1 LLRQRAVFSWMAII
15 VLAAGLLVIL
25 VNRLSSLGAELA
37 VLSFGSPGQI
47 VSLLLMA
54 AALGTDAMS
63 LAIGIGLRGISRRE
77 GIRVSLV
84 IGLFHIIMPLIGTA
98 AGGYF
103 SRLAGGTAQIVGA
116 AIVAYIGI
124 RMVWG
129 CFTQE
134 SARNQMTPWKL
145 TGASLLLLALSVSI
159 DALSVGLGLGAFNYN
174 IYLTSALFG
183 LFGAG
188 LTAAGLFLGRKMGSL
203 VGKYGE
209 LVGGGVLII
218 LALKMF
224 LEGYRK

>member
-1 LLRQRAVFSWMAII
+1 LRQRAVLSKLAFV
-15 VLAAGLLVIL
+15 VLAAVLLIIL
-25 VNRLSSLGAELA
+25 VNRLSSLGVTLA
-37 VLSFGSPGQI
+37 VLSRGSTGQ
-47 VSLLLMA
+47 VLALLLMA

-98 AGGYF
+98 AGGYL
-103 SRLAGGTAQIVGA
+103 SRLAGGMAQIIGA
-116 AIVAYIGI
+116 AIVAFIGI

-129 CFTQE
+129 CLT
-134 SARNQMTPWKL
+134 SDSSNNQMTPWKL
-145 TGASLLLLALSVSI
+145 TGVSLLLLALSVSI
-159 DALSVGLGLGAFNYN
+159 DALSVGLGLGAFGYN
-174 IYLTSALFG
+174 IYLTSTLFG

-188 LTAAGLFLGRKMGSL
+188 MTAAGLFLGRKMGFL

-224 LEGYRK
+224 LEGYRI

>member
-1 LLRQRAVFSWMAII
+1 MRQRAVLSKLAFV
-15 VLAAGLLVIL
+15 VLAAVLLIIL
-25 VNRLSSLGAELA
+25 VNRLSSLGVTLA
-37 VLSFGSPGQI
+37 VLSRGSTGQ
-47 VSLLLMA
+47 VLALLLMA

-98 AGGYF
+98 AGGYL
-103 SRLAGGTAQIVGA
+103 SRLAGGMAQIIGA
-116 AIVAYIGI
+116 AIVAFIGI

-129 CFTQE
+129 CLT
-134 SARNQMTPWKL
+134 SNSSNNQMTPWKL
-145 TGASLLLLALSVSI
+145 TGVSLLLLALSVSI
-159 DALSVGLGLGAFNYN
+159 DALSVGLGLGAFGYN
-174 IYLTSALFG
+174 IYLTSTLFG

-188 LTAAGLFLGRKMGSL
+188 MTAAGLFLGRKMGFL

-224 LEGYRK
+224 LEGYRI

>member
-1 LLRQRAVFSWMAII
+1 LRQRAVLSKLAFV
-15 VLAAGLLVIL
+15 VLAAVLLIIL
-25 VNRLSSLGAELA
+25 VNRLSSLGVTLA
-37 VLSFGSPGQI
+37 VLSRGSTGQ
-47 VSLLLMA
+47 VLALLLMA

-98 AGGYF
+98 AGGYL
-103 SRLAGGTAQIVGA
+103 SRLAGGMAQIIGA
-116 AIVAYIGI
+116 AIVAFIGI

-129 CFTQE
+129 CLT
-134 SARNQMTPWKL
+134 SNSSNNQMTPWKL
-145 TGASLLLLALSVSI
+145 TGVSLLLLALSVSI
-159 DALSVGLGLGAFNYN
+159 DALSVGLGLGAFGYN
-174 IYLTSALFG
+174 IYLTSTLFG

-188 LTAAGLFLGRKMGSL
+188 MTAAGLFLGRKMGFL

-224 LEGYRK
+224 LEGYRI

>member
-1 LLRQRAVFSWMAII
+1 MRQRAVLSKLAFV
-15 VLAAGLLVIL
+15 VLAAVLLIIL
-25 VNRLSSLGAELA
+25 VNRLSSLGVTLA
-37 VLSFGSPGQI
+37 VLSRGSTGQ
-47 VSLLLMA
+47 VLALLLMA

-98 AGGYF
+98 AGGYL
-103 SRLAGGTAQIVGA
+103 SRLAGGMAQIIGA
-116 AIVAYIGI
+116 AIVAFIGI

-129 CFTQE
+129 CLT
-134 SARNQMTPWKL
+134 SDSSNNQMTPWKL
-145 TGASLLLLALSVSI
+145 TGVSLLLLALSVSI
-159 DALSVGLGLGAFNYN
+159 DALSVGLGLGAFGYN
-174 IYLTSALFG
+174 IYLTSTLFG

-188 LTAAGLFLGRKMGSL
+188 MTAAGLFLGRKMGFL

-224 LEGYRK
+224 LEGYRI

>member
-1 LLRQRAVFSWMAII
+1 MVLF
-15 VLAAGLLVIL
+15 VLAAVLLLILVIKL
-25 VNRLSSLGAELA
+25 GSLGVSLA
-37 VLSFGSPGQI
+37 VLSRGSTGQI
-47 VSLLLMA
+47 FSLLLMA

-63 LAIGIGLRGISRRE
+63 LAIGIGLRGVSRRE
-77 GIRVSLV
+77 GLRVSLV
-84 IGLFHIIMPLIGTA
+84 IGLFHVIMPLIGTA

-103 SRLAGGTAQIVGA
+103 SRLAGGMAQIVGA
-116 AIVAYIGI
+116 AIVAFIGI

-129 CFTQE
+129 CLT
-134 SARNQMTPWKL
+134 SDSSINQMTPWKL

-159 DALSVGLGLGAFNYN
+159 DALSVGLGLGAFGYN
-174 IYLTSALFG
+174 IYLTAMLFG

-188 LTAAGLFLGRKMGSL
+188 MTAAGLFLGRKMGSL

-224 LEGYRK
+224 LEGYRR